1 MKKMWQM
8 CSALMV
14 SIAVFC
20 ASPAQADSTER
31 GISLATANGEIQGSL
46 LQPEGS
52 AKVPVVLIIAG
63 SGPTNRNGNSAGSSG
78 NNNSLKM
85 LAEGL
90 ANQGYA
96 SVRFDKRGVGDS
108 AAVAKTESA
117 IRFETYVDDAAAW
130 LKMLKADTRFSD
142 VVVLGHSEGSLI
154 AMLAAQQVPVSA
166 LVSVAGAGSNLA
178 DVLRQQLY
186 GKLPPDLVKPNEEI
200 LQALQAGKT
209 TASVPPALQFLYRE
223 SVQPYL
229 ISQFRYTPLQ
239 EIRKL
244 TMPVLILQGDTDIQV
259 DRSQAE
265 ALKAAK
271 PDAELHVISD
281 MNHVLKIVPV
291 DAKKQMASYFDPTLP
306 VSPEL
311 IRHLSAFLQ
320 QLPRH

>member
-1 MKKMWQM
+1 
-8 CSALMV
+8 
-14 SIAVFC
+14 
-20 ASPAQADSTER
+20 
-31 GISLATANGEIQGSL
+31 
-46 LQPEGS
+46 
-52 AKVPVVLIIAG
+52 
-63 SGPTNRNGNSAGSSG
+63 
-78 NNNSLKM
+78 M

-117 IRFETYVDDAAAW
+117 LRFETNVDDAAAW

-229 ISQFRYTPLQ
+229 ISLYRYTPVQ

-271 PDAELHVISD
+271 PDAELHIISG
-281 MNHVLKIVPV
+281 MNHVLKIVPA

-306 VSPEL
+306 ISPEL